1 MALTMSEA
9 SRESLLDL
17 DRDLAKDLR
26 REDEKRAQADLA
38 VDVVRVRPGR
48 WDPDQITTNGGR
60 GGFGLFVADGFM
72 VRSVTLA
79 HRSAAELAGPG
90 DVIRPWHQ
98 DEMGSTSYPITL
110 RWRMLSRVT
119 IAVLGHEATNRLCS
133 FPPVIA
139 QLSERLVSR
148 SRRQACQQVISQLAA
163 VEHRVLLELWLLA
176 DEFGRVRRDG
186 VLVPVPMTH
195 EVLGMLVGA
204 RRPTVTGALG
214 VLAERDLVRPER
226 GEGWL
231 LTGEPPR
238 DLDVVRGHRL

>member
-1 MALTMSEA
+1 MSDA

-17 DRDLAKDLR
+17 DRDLAKDLP
-26 REDEKRAQADLA
+26 REDEKRAQSELA
-38 VDVVRVRPGR
+38 VDVVRVRAGR
-48 WDPDQITTNGGR
+48 WDPEQIATNGGR
-60 GGFGLFVADGFM
+60 GGFGLFVAEGFM

-98 DEMGSTSYPITL
+98 DEMTSSYPISL
-110 RWRMLSRVT
+110 HWRMLSRVT
-119 IAVLGHEATNRLCS
+119 VAVLGHEATSRLCS

-163 VEHRVLLELWLLA
+163 VEHRVLLELWMLA
-176 DEFGRVRRDG
+176 DEFGKVRPDG

-214 VLAERDLVRPER
+214 VLAERDLVRSER

-231 LTGEPPR
+231 LTGAPPR
-238 DLDVVRGHRL
+238 DLDVVRGRRL